1 MLTTPAPGARGSE
14 FQAKFFCVTIFA
26 LKDLFSLQTNLREAA
41 AIIEK
46 KTLFASK
53 KKKKEKWRRGRSD
66 SIFW

>member
-1 MLTTPAPGARGSE
+1 MLTTPAPGARESE

-46 KTLFASK
+46 KLYLLQK
-53 KKKKEKWRRGRSD
+53 RREEKE
-66 SIFW
+66 